1 MKIKK
6 YNNRKTDK
14 VLLEFEEFYSDAWLD
29 PLVFDVEVINSMA
42 EQFSG
47 RRMAYNM
54 WEFETYEKAE
64 EFVFLY
70 RLKHENNS

>member
-1 MKIKK
+1 M
-6 YNNRKTDK
+6 
-14 VLLEFEEFYSDAWLD
+14 EFEEFYSDKHGH
-29 PLVFDVEVINSMA
+29 DVEVINDMSSEFGA
-42 EQFSG
+42 